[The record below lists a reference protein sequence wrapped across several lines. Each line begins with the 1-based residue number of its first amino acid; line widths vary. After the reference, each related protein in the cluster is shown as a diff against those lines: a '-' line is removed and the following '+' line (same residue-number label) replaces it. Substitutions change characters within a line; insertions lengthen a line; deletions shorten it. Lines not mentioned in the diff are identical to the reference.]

1 MIFICYFPFKNSICT
16 IVVFFCIY
24 VLLKVKGMSFLC
36 LGDLKKEKP
45 GRNKVARKV
54 LNRYADKNPD
64 ANDVP
69 LHGVLVGR
77 LSNPNMK
84 VL

>member
-1 MIFICYFPFKNSICT
+1 LGGKSTIVCMIFICYFPFKNSICT

-45 GRNKVARKV
+45 GRNKVGEKV
-54 LNRYADKNPD
+54 LNR
-64 ANDVP
+64 
-69 LHGVLVGR
+69 
-77 LSNPNMK
+77 
-84 VL
+84 

>member
-24 VLLKVKGMSFLC
+24 VLFKVKGMSFLC

-45 GRNKVARKV
+45 GRNKVGEKV
-54 LNRYADKNPD
+54 LNR
-64 ANDVP
+64 
-69 LHGVLVGR
+69 
-77 LSNPNMK
+77 
-84 VL
+84 

>member
-45 GRNKVARKV
+45 GRNKVGETDRRMKIRMLMMYLCMV
-54 LNRYADKNPD
+54 CWWADC
-64 ANDVP
+64 
-69 LHGVLVGR
+69 LTLI
-77 LSNPNMK
+77 
-84 VL
+84 